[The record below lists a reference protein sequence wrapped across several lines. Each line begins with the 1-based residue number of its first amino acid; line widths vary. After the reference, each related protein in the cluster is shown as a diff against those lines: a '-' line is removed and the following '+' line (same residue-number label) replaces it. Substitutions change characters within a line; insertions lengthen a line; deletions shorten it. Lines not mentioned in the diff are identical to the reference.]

1 MYRECHV
8 LLELE
13 TNKKKEIRLLAQQ
26 LDNKRQFFEDLT
38 TKELYL
44 KTINKQRN
52 KASRSA
58 ISLSQDIIE
67 FSLGIVAKVNPLKQP
82 GMSDPQITGVLF
94 DEKNQENDNEKIN
107 FSFSDLDTS
116 SIYTKKSEKYDGSKS
131 LLNDD
136 HELIWSTKHNNVN
149 SGKSFTKDIR
159 KYLKNLK

>member
-1 MYRECHV
+1 LFRECHV

-13 TNKKKEIRLLAQQ
+13 TNKKKEITLLAQQ

-44 KTINKQRN
+44 KTINKQR
-52 KASRSA
+52 KKTSRNA

-67 FSLGIVAKVNPLKQP
+67 FSLGVVAKGNPLKQP
-82 GMSDPQITGVLF
+82 GMSDPQITDVLF
-94 DEKNQENDNEKIN
+94 DENNQGNDNKKIN
-107 FSFSDLDTS
+107 FSSSDLDTS
-116 SIYTKKSEKYDGSKS
+116 STYTKKSEKNNGSKS

-159 KYLKNLK
+159 KYLKNSK